1 MTKTCERARRARAAN
16 AVRPFIVSFVLLLT
30 AAVGWS
36 QKKADPPPTAEA
48 IEGAYKISLAGATEY
63 EFRIGKD
70 EKDKPLELRRE
81 PVLRWSNPARSDI
94 QGCVFLWTREGRPLM
109 VGSLHQWFKPRTAWG
124 LIMQHEF
131 HSLAEEPLSARF
143 HGTPVWKTEDAGV
156 KFVDVPNAAA
166 PAAEEVQRRLQL
178 RKLAKEF
185 SGIAR
190 YKDEPGDVELRQ
202 LPRPIHSYSAPNQG
216 ILEGGLF
223 AFVRG
228 TDPEMFLLV
237 EARGKDA
244 ATARWKF
251 AGTRMTTQADLR
263 LQRGDKPVWEA
274 KLPEWKNVADHKG
287 AFTAFSFN
295 KIHDFLKEANA
306 NPKP

>member
-1 MTKTCERARRARAAN
+1 MTKTCELARSASAAN
-16 AVRPFIVSFVLLLT
+16 AVRWLSASLIVLL
-30 AAVGWS
+30 AAAIGLS
-36 QKKADPPPTAEA
+36 QKPVDSPPTAEV
-48 IEGAYKISLAGATEY
+48 IEGAYKVSLAGAMEY
-63 EFRIGKD
+63 EFRIGMD
-70 EKDKPLELRRE
+70 EKEKPLELRRE
-81 PVLRWSNPARSDI
+81 PVLRWSNPAKSDI

-131 HSLAEEPLSARF
+131 HSLAEEPLSAKF
-143 HGTPVWKTEDAGV
+143 HGTSVWKTEEAGV
-156 KFVDVPNAAA
+156 KFVDVPNAGA

-185 SGIAR
+185 AGIAR
-190 YKDEPGDVELRQ
+190 YKDEPGEVELRQ
-202 LPRPIHSYSAPNQG
+202 LPRPIHSYSAPKQG

-244 ATARWKF
+244 ATARWQC
-251 AGTRMTTQADLR
+251 AGARMTTQADLR
-263 LQRGDKPVWEA
+263 LQRGNKPAWEA
-274 KLPEWKNVADHKG
+274 KLPEWKSVADHKG

-306 NPKP
+306 NLKP